1 MIYFDNAA
9 TTFPKPTAVYRG
21 CEEAMYKF
29 GANPGRSGHK
39 FSMETAEMVFSAREA
54 VADFFNAGDIE
65 NVVFTLNCTM
75 SINMVLKGLLKKGD
89 HVVISNFE
97 HNAVARPIHRLKK
110 DGVIS
115 YSIAKVEEGKNEK
128 TVLNFKN
135 AMRPN
140 TKLVVCT
147 HASNVF
153 GIKLPIREIG
163 ALCKSR
169 GVLFLVDA
177 AQTAGVVPID
187 IKRDGIDFLCVASH
201 KGLYAPMGTGILVAE
216 KAKMLKT
223 IIEGGTGSASSELSQ
238 PETIPD
244 KFENGTLNV
253 VGIAGILYGINTV
266 KRIGIDTI
274 SSHEFGIVKNV
285 YRRLKANSRIE
296 LYTHFPDERYHVP
309 VLSFNVKGLDSGDV
323 TSQLSE
329 KGFALR
335 GGLHCA
341 PLAHIA
347 KGTEKIGTVRLCP
360 SMFTTLN
367 DSNKLCDAIFSL
379 SRGKN

>member
-39 FSMETAEMVFSAREA
+39 FSMETAEMVFLAREA

-65 NVVFTLNCTM
+65 NVVFTMNCTM

-115 YSIAKVEEGKNEK
+115 YSIANVEEGKNEK

-163 ALCKSR
+163 ALCKSK
-169 GVLFLVDA
+169 GMLFLVDA

-216 KAKMLKT
+216 KARMLKT
-223 IIEGGTGSASSELSQ
+223 IIEGGTGSASTDLSQ

-244 KFENGTLNV
+244 KFESGTLNV

-274 SSHEFGIVKNV
+274 SSHEFGIIKNV
-285 YRRLKANSRIE
+285 YRRLKASSRIE

-309 VLSFNVKGLDSGDV
+309 VLSFNVKGIDSGDV
-323 TSQLSE
+323 TSLLSE

-347 KGTEKIGTVRLCP
+347 KGTEKNGTVRLCP